1 MKKKVNLTFGEKTIG
16 LLTKHSQ
23 ELELSISSLITMLI
37 NQYDKEQNA
46 INMMNNK
53 ELLNQIM
60 AIKSNN
66 GSNQWKKK
74 KYNRELNKG

>member
-1 MKKKVNLTFGEKTIG
+1 MKKKVNLTFGEKTLN
-16 LLTKHSQ
+16 LLNKHSQ
-23 ELELSISSLITMLI
+23 DLELSISSLITMLI

-60 AIKSNN
+60 GAINEKRRSTTEN
-66 GSNQWKKK
+66 
-74 KYNRELNKG
+74 

>member
-60 AIKSNN
+60 GAINEKRRSTTEN
-66 GSNQWKKK
+66 
-74 KYNRELNKG
+74 